1 MKKTYVPTFLLSIYY
16 NELEKKSIYFYFNYK
31 NTEKY
36 SSLLLTHEKY
46 SSIIMAG
53 GDKVI
58 YTLKE
63 LRAKK
68 EWSQED
74 VAKQL
79 GITTATYNSWENNFG
94 KIKISYGNAI
104 ANLFGVTLDDIFFTP
119 SLENNSSGERR

>member
-1 MKKTYVPTFLLSIYY
+1 
-16 NELEKKSIYFYFNYK
+16 
-31 NTEKY
+31 
-36 SSLLLTHEKY
+36 
-46 SSIIMAG
+46 MAG

-58 YTLKE
+58 YTL
-63 LRAKK
+63 K

-119 SLENNSSGERR
+119 ALENNSSAERR

>member
-1 MKKTYVPTFLLSIYY
+1 MT
-16 NELEKKSIYFYFNYK
+16 
-31 NTEKY
+31 
-36 SSLLLTHEKY
+36 
-46 SSIIMAG
+46 
-53 GDKVI
+53 

-119 SLENNSSGERR
+119 QLENNSSKKEMIK

>member
-1 MKKTYVPTFLLSIYY
+1 MT
-16 NELEKKSIYFYFNYK
+16 
-31 NTEKY
+31 
-36 SSLLLTHEKY
+36 
-46 SSIIMAG
+46 G
-53 GDKVI
+53 GDKVT

-119 SLENNSSGERR
+119 QLKKEMIK

>member
-1 MKKTYVPTFLLSIYY
+1 MT
-16 NELEKKSIYFYFNYK
+16 
-31 NTEKY
+31 
-36 SSLLLTHEKY
+36 
-46 SSIIMAG
+46 G
-53 GDKVI
+53 GDKVT

-119 SLENNSSGERR
+119 QLENISCKKDMIK

>member
-1 MKKTYVPTFLLSIYY
+1 M
-16 NELEKKSIYFYFNYK
+16 
-31 NTEKY
+31 
-36 SSLLLTHEKY
+36 THEKY

-68 EWSQED
+68 QWSQED

>member
-1 MKKTYVPTFLLSIYY
+1 M
-16 NELEKKSIYFYFNYK
+16 
-31 NTEKY
+31 
-36 SSLLLTHEKY
+36 THEKY

-104 ANLFGVTLDDIFFTP
+104 ANLFGVTLVIFFTP